1 MSFTVAKILDH
12 GTANPIVSRLT
23 LQIFRIIDQCN
34 MPQEARGSVK
44 VIYMNSLMKKLLRCW
59 EIAERYKGEFIK
71 EMDAYKRRPKHPQM
85 VAVPCVTRLEEEC
98 HNFLYEA
105 KSFIRDLLKAFNLL
119 NGTVFVEASDYF
131 RPEKPKKGKQS
142 LISFAESTFGRN
154 DPKTELFKQLLPTV
168 ERVVN
173 YRNAVEHPEGY
184 SGTLQIR
191 NFRLDPNGKFSEPGW
206 WTEKDGKKGPES
218 SIRADL
224 YGITENLLM
233 LAEEMFV
240 LWAMDNLQFPQFS
253 RIALVPEEK
262 RDPNNPI
269 LYVVTASAELEKKI
283 ANLQAQ
289 QSQASA
295 G

>member
-1 MSFTVAKILDH
+1 MSFTVSKILDR
-12 GTANPIVSRLT
+12 GTANPIVARPT
-23 LQIFRIIDQCN
+23 LQIFAILDQCN
-34 MPQEARGSVK
+34 IPQEARDSIK

-59 EIAERYKGEFIK
+59 EIAERYKGEFTK
-71 EMDAYKRRPKHPQM
+71 EIDTYKPRPKHPQM

-119 NGTVFVEASDYF
+119 NGTAFVEASDYF

-142 LISFAESTFGRN
+142 LISFAESTFGPN
-154 DPKTELFKQLLPTV
+154 DPKTERSKQLLSTV

-184 SGTLQIR
+184 SGTLKIR
-191 NFRLDPNGKFSEPGW
+191 NFSLDPNGKFSEPGW

-224 YGITENLLM
+224 YGITENRR
-233 LAEEMFV
+233 AV
-240 LWAMDNLQFPQFS
+240 GHGQPAVS
-253 RIALVPEEK
+253 
-262 RDPNNPI
+262 
-269 LYVVTASAELEKKI
+269 
-283 ANLQAQ
+283 
-289 QSQASA
+289 
-295 G
+295 

>member
-1 MSFTVAKILDH
+1 V
-12 GTANPIVSRLT
+12 
-23 LQIFRIIDQCN
+23 
-34 MPQEARGSVK
+34 
-44 VIYMNSLMKKLLRCW
+44 CW

-71 EMDAYKRRPKHPQM
+71 EMDAYKRQPKHPQM

-105 KSFIRDLLKAFNLL
+105 KSFIRDLLEAFNLL
-119 NGTVFVEASDYF
+119 NGTAFVEASDYF
-131 RPEKPKKGKQS
+131 RPEKPKKGKES

-206 WTEKDGKKGPES
+206 WTEKDGEKGPES

-224 YGITENLLM
+224 CGITENLLI

-283 ANLQAQ
+283 ANLQA
-289 QSQASA
+289 
-295 G
+295 